1 MVFAFYK
8 VFDIQNIQDN
18 NMDFDPQKSFFLS
31 ILTDG
36 SSFSQATL
44 FCVQIDVGESF
55 DIL

>member
-1 MVFAFYK
+1 M
-8 VFDIQNIQDN
+8 DMD
-18 NMDFDPQKSFFLS
+18 MDFDPQQRVFWS

-44 FCVQIDVGESF
+44 FCVQIGVGESF